1 MKIPLTFVL
10 FLLLGYLLTLY
21 YSPSNKF
28 FLILKIQ
35 ILSRPF
41 KAMVSNW
48 RFYNMLKCYLQL
60 NISFN
65 SFLFIHFSFYLNII
79 YQNLQVEDYVL
90 CERWKRVDRPLK
102 VKREK

>member
-1 MKIPLTFVL
+1 
-10 FLLLGYLLTLY
+10 
-21 YSPSNKF
+21 
-28 FLILKIQ
+28 
-35 ILSRPF
+35 
-41 KAMVSNW
+41 
-48 RFYNMLKCYLQL
+48 MLKCDLQL

-79 YQNLQVEDYVL
+79 YQYLQVEDYVL